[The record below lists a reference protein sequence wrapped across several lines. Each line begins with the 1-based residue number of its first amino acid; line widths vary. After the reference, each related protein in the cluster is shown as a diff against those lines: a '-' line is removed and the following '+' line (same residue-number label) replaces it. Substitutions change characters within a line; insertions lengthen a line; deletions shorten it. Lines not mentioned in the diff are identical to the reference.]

1 MRWYVVHLL
10 FAQLPKDEKSS
21 GKCESCHVLFHAVSA
36 LAAYDKGVA
45 WAQSHIEDTNFHFVG
60 VEHIHSLDD
69 DPPVD
74 GTEIGGS
81 FFDEENIWERQ
92 GEFIP
97 EKENIPAIMWEA
109 NSGIP
114 VGELM
119 TEKQKKDIKEI
130 FGED

>member
-10 FAQLPKDEKSS
+10 FAQLPKEEKSS
-21 GKCESCHVLFHAVSA
+21 VKCESCHVLFHAPSA
-36 LAAYDKGVA
+36 LAAYDKGVT
-45 WAQSHIEDTNFHFVG
+45 WAQSHIEDTNFQFVG

-69 DPPVD
+69 DPAD
-74 GTEIGGS
+74 GTEVGGS
-81 FFDEENIWERQ
+81 FFDEENIWERKS
-92 GEFIP
+92 EFIP
-97 EKENIPAIMWEA
+97 EKENIPAIMWEV
-109 NSGIP
+109 NMDVP

>member
-1 MRWYVVHLL
+1 
-10 FAQLPKDEKSS
+10 
-21 GKCESCHVLFHAVSA
+21 VLFHASSA

-45 WAQSHIEDTNFHFVG
+45 WAQSHIKDTKFHFVG

-69 DPPVD
+69 DQPVD

-81 FFDEENIWERQ
+81 FFDEENIWERKS
-92 GEFIP
+92 EFIP
-97 EKENIPAIMWEA
+97 EKENIQAIMWEA
-109 NSGIP
+109 NRDVP
-114 VGELM
+114 VGDLM